1 MSSYESQYDQPPVPA
16 HNVSL
21 TGRRRLILSG
31 VQDVE
36 SFDETGIAMS
46 TAEGFLIVRGSQLHI
61 EKLSLDGGEVLVEG
75 LVDSL
80 SYEEQ
85 DRRQGGLL
93 SRLFRP

>member
-1 MSSYESQYDQPPVPA
+1 MWKA
-16 HNVSL
+16 L
-21 TGRRRLILSG
+21 TKRASPCPLPK
-31 VQDVE
+31 V
-36 SFDETGIAMS
+36 
-46 TAEGFLIVRGSQLHI
+46 FLIVRGSQLHI

-85 DRRQGGLL
+85 DTRQGGLL

>member
-1 MSSYESQYDQPPVPA
+1 MPSYESQYDRPVVA
-16 HNVSL
+16 HNVNL
-21 TGRRRLILSG
+21 TGRRKLVISG

-36 SFDETGIAMS
+36 SFDEASIAMA

-85 DRRQGGLL
+85 DIRQGGLL